1 MGDNFDSIIYPCI
14 MSNELINNKAN
25 EYLLFK
31 ELFVTFF
38 SKKNVNKKNLKLD
51 FLLENVKN

>member
-38 SKKNVNKKNLKLD
+38 SKKKLD
-51 FLLENVKN
+51 FLLEK